1 MGEPPS
7 KHVNENWAFRSR
19 LVIVGERASCTGA
32 ASVYVMPQAALGR
45 PQYYYDLHVRDRFGR
60 DYASVQMR
68 WDGVSCVVGSS
79 MRLRSSA
86 RSRKLIT

>member
-7 KHVNENWAFRSR
+7 KHVHENWAFQSR

-60 DYASVQMR
+60 DMQVYR
-68 WDGVSCVVGSS
+68 CDGMAYHAWLVRPCVCARQQEVGS
-79 MRLRSSA
+79 
-86 RSRKLIT
+86 